1 LAEQGSELFEPRH
14 AQGHLAERQGCSGR
28 ERQLALAFGT
38 FPVET
43 RDGEMQRAVALA
55 IDTGGERERRAQ
67 EIALRRDLSVGRR
80 WNILEPQRG
89 GDRRRT
95 DRARADLRGY
105 IGGERRML
113 GRAGDAALG
122 IDRAEKLRRE
132 RREIGERQRPCAI
145 ERVAR
150 ERAVRRG
157 VQRLAVEAE
166 AVERR
171 RLALARRL

>member
-1 LAEQGSELFEPRH
+1 REAGCVELSGDASRAERIIDPSIGRDAIDAVAGERDTLAGEAKPELRLRLRLLAVERCRHASGDRLAEQGSELFEPRH

-80 WNILEPQRG
+80 WNILEPQ
-89 GDRRRT
+89 
-95 DRARADLRGY
+95 
-105 IGGERRML
+105 
-113 GRAGDAALG
+113 
-122 IDRAEKLRRE
+122 
-132 RREIGERQRPCAI
+132 
-145 ERVAR
+145 
-150 ERAVRRG
+150 
-157 VQRLAVEAE
+157 
-166 AVERR
+166 
-171 RLALARRL
+171 